1 MSENKKGLKK
11 LVKSEFYKKIL
22 QEKSIVESQ
31 LVFSL
36 FANTNYYFDY
46 EVKLN
51 SFHSSIWRFYYHML
65 KEMVEDKKLHK
76 MDSVSVEAYVAGKSD
91 KFQEVYRKSGGY
103 ETIRKG
109 MELVESDNVESYYSE
124 LQRYKTIV
132 RLIESGFPIERN
144 WAKYSKMNLETL
156 NEVLEGLVAEAFID
170 TELGADKV
178 ENMFDGIDDMLKQ
191 ADEGVD
197 KGLPL
202 GSRTMDSIQ
211 NGLALGNIT
220 MIAANSGVG
229 KTFLTTMLHIL
240 SSIHNEEPVLIIANE
255 EEKNRYSQGLL
266 TAYINNKH
274 KNAYFNKNRFLNGNF
289 SVEEW
294 EYLKEARDW
303 YLSKVSDGLINFVNM
318 NEFSMAKT
326 IRLIKKYARLY
337 DVKYFIL
344 DTLKLDN
351 DTYSRVNDNSWL
363 QMQQNMVKLY
373 NVIKPSNLNVHVWVT
388 AQMTKTNRR
397 SRYLDQS
404 MIGMAKN
411 VTDVVSSLMLVRM
424 ASQSEKVG
432 DKSLKVVGEDGHTHL
447 LDEDKDYMI
456 VFWDKNRQGRT
467 NRQVVLEV
475 DRGLNTI
482 KDIGKT
488 QIDNDLE

>member
-1 MSENKKGLKK
+1 MSENKKGSKK

-144 WAKYSKMNLETL
+144 WAKYSKMSLETL

-266 TAYINNKH
+266 TAYINNNH
-274 KNAYFNKNRFLNGNF
+274 KNAYN
-289 SVEEW
+289 
-294 EYLKEARDW
+294 
-303 YLSKVSDGLINFVNM
+303 
-318 NEFSMAKT
+318 
-326 IRLIKKYARLY
+326 
-337 DVKYFIL
+337 IL
-344 DTLKLDN
+344 
-351 DTYSRVNDNSWL
+351 
-363 QMQQNMVKLY
+363 
-373 NVIKPSNLNVHVWVT
+373 
-388 AQMTKTNRR
+388 
-397 SRYLDQS
+397 
-404 MIGMAKN
+404 
-411 VTDVVSSLMLVRM
+411 
-424 ASQSEKVG
+424 
-432 DKSLKVVGEDGHTHL
+432 
-447 LDEDKDYMI
+447 
-456 VFWDKNRQGRT
+456 
-467 NRQVVLEV
+467 
-475 DRGLNTI
+475 
-482 KDIGKT
+482 
-488 QIDNDLE
+488 